1 LNKIRFK
8 ALLTIKIEVKS
19 QMRILIIYSNH
30 HGDNFNYRLV
40 ERLKSTITQSGD
52 ELVVRDLYKM
62 NFDPVLRTRDF
73 EMISAGN
80 PPEDIRK
87 EQELIKWADILLFIY
102 PIWWGGMPAIVKGYI
117 DRVFSWGFA
126 YKSNGN
132 GPYPLL
138 TDKKAIL
145 MNSFGQSRAEY
156 EMGMFAAMN
165 RVNSEGVFGFSGVE
179 VLHQLYFPSIHS
191 ASEEIQEEYL
201 AAAEKLMLNLEL
213 ARV

>member
-1 LNKIRFK
+1 
-8 ALLTIKIEVKS
+8 
-19 QMRILIIYSNH
+19 MRILILYSNH
-30 HGDNFNYRLV
+30 HRDNFNSGLL
-40 ERLKSTITQSGD
+40 ERLITKITDKGH
-52 ELVVRDLYKM
+52 ELVVRDLYQM

-87 EQELIKWADILLFIY
+87 EQEFIRWADVLLFIY

-117 DRVFSWGFA
+117 DKIFSWGFA

-145 MNSFGQSRAEY
+145 MNSFGQTRAEY

-165 RVNSEGVFGFSGVE
+165 RVNSEGVFGFSGIE
-179 VLHQLYFPSIHS
+179 VIHQLYFPSIHS
-191 ASEEIQEEYL
+191 ISEETRETYFNE
-201 AAAEKLMLNLEL
+201 AEKLLNNLQL
-213 ARV
+213 AKV

>member
-1 LNKIRFK
+1 
-8 ALLTIKIEVKS
+8 
-19 QMRILIIYSNH
+19 MRILIIYSNH
-30 HGDNFNYRLV
+30 HGDNFNSGLLKRLIS
-40 ERLKSTITQSGD
+40 KITESGD
-52 ELVVRDLYKM
+52 ELMVRDLYQM
-62 NFDPVLRTRDF
+62 NFDPVLRTSDF

-87 EQELIKWADILLFIY
+87 EQEFIKWADVLLFIY

-117 DRVFSWGFA
+117 DKVFSWGFA

-145 MNSFGQSRAEY
+145 MNSFGQTRAEY

-165 RVNSEGVFGFSGVE
+165 RVNSEGVFGFSGIE
-179 VLHQLYFPSIHS
+179 VMHQLYFPSIHS
-191 ASEEIQEEYL
+191 ISEETLTAYYNE
-201 AAAEKLMLNLEL
+201 AENLMLSLQL
-213 ARV
+213 DRA